1 LVEGENKREKVI
13 SVIIPTFNE
22 GENLRSLYTQL
33 KFVLEHIDKTYEIIF
48 VDDGSSDNSF
58 SILARLHQKDG
69 NIRVIQFRKN
79 FGKSAALSAGFNY
92 ARGEII
98 ITMDADLQDDPR
110 EIPNFLGKL
119 SEGYDLV
126 SGWRSPR
133 KDPLSK
139 ILPSRLFNYLTSAF
153 TGVKVHDF
161 NCGFKAYKNKTIKD
175 IDLYGELYRYILVL
189 VHWRGYK
196 VGEIKVKHHPRIHGQ
211 SKYSME
217 RLFRGMADL
226 ITVMF
231 LTKYM
236 EKPLHLFGG
245 IGLLLFLV
253 GLIINVY
260 LATLKFL
267 GQGIADRPLLWLGI
281 LLIVVGLQIIS
292 TGLIGEMIASKGGK
306 STHNYLIK
314 KILK

>member
-1 LVEGENKREKVI
+1 MEEGKNTNEKNI
-13 SVIIPTFNE
+13 SIIIPVFDE
-22 GENLRSLYTQL
+22 GENLESLYTQL
-33 KFVLEHIDKTYEIIF
+33 KSVLEQIDKTHEIIF

-58 SILARLHQKDG
+58 SILERLHQRDR
-69 NIRVIQFRKN
+69 NIKVIQFRKN

-110 EIPNFLGKL
+110 EIPNFLRKL
-119 SEGYDLV
+119 NEGYDLV

-139 ILPSRLFNYLTSAF
+139 TIPSKLFNYLTSAF

-161 NCGFKAYKNKTIKD
+161 NCGFKAYKDTTIKD
-175 IDLYGELYRYILVL
+175 IDLYGELYRYLPVL
-189 VHWRGYK
+189 VYWRGYK
-196 VGEIKVKHHPRIHGQ
+196 VGEIRVKHRSRIHGQ

-217 RLFRGMADL
+217 RLFRGTADL
-226 ITVMF
+226 VTVLF

-281 LLIVVGLQIIS
+281 LLIVVGLQVIS
-292 TGLIGEMIASKGGK
+292 TGLIGEMIASKSGK
-306 STHNYLIK
+306 NAHSYIIK
-314 KILK
+314 RILK